1 MSGTRLLIWDFDGTL
16 AHRRGET
23 GWSILLA
30 EALDAEEPGH
40 GHSADR
46 FRPHLRE
53 GFPWHRPEVAHPE
66 LCEPEAWW
74 ASVRPVL
81 GRAYEAAG
89 YAPAR
94 ALELADAAR
103 RLYVDPKVGWELFED
118 TLPALER
125 LSQAGWTHAILSNHV
140 PGAAADRRR
149 ARSRRRSSPSSR
161 ARPRRATRSRTRRP
175 SPRCSTR
182 CGPPRRGWSATT
194 SSRMSSAPRR
204 SASRLVLVR
213 RPDPRA
219 ARYADSL
226 SGVEAFLS
234 SLEAPHSRRRPA
246 RRRPRRLGGGR
257 MSDVLRE
264 QKRYYAERAP
274 EYDDW
279 WYRRGRYELEP

>member
-1 MSGTRLLIWDFDGTL
+1 VTLSGVRLLIWDFDGTL

-40 GHSADR
+40 GHSAET

-81 GRAYEAAG
+81 ARAYEAAG
-89 YAPAR
+89 YVPAR
-94 ALELADAAR
+94 ALELAGAAR
-103 RLYVDPKVGWELFED
+103 RLYVDPAVGWALFDD

-140 PGAAADRRR
+140 PELRQIVAGLGLDELVAVISCSAETGYEKPHPQAFASVVDRLRPAEAWMVGDNVVADVLGAEAVGIPA
-149 ARSRRRSSPSSR
+149 
-161 ARPRRATRSRTRRP
+161 
-175 SPRCSTR
+175 
-182 CGPPRRGWSATT
+182 
-194 SSRMSSAPRR
+194 
-204 SASRLVLVR
+204 VLVR

-219 ARYADSL
+219 ARYADSAV
-226 SGVEAFLS
+226 GVERFLE
-234 SLEAPHSRRRPA
+234 EAVA
-246 RRRPRRLGGGR
+246 
-257 MSDVLRE
+257 
-264 QKRYYAERAP
+264 A
-274 EYDDW
+274 
-279 WYRRGRYELEP
+279 